1 MGDMAVPFLLVFRFL
16 RLLLSGHQAV
26 VLENAALPNA
36 NRRVSARAKAA
47 AAVDLGPGV
56 LDYPPQ
62 PMGRLAQAVALRPA
76 RYSCAMAA
84 RAVPEI
90 LGQVV
95 PAAAP
100 GPRSPTHRRG
110 TPPIDRTNGRRQSAV
125 ARTQDSCELKMLG
138 IAISERTVSR
148 LLRTLRRPSNQT
160 WRTFLHNHIGQM
172 VSTDFFTVKNELAA
186 HES

>member
-1 MGDMAVPFLLVFRFL
+1 MAGKNGRHGSAFPVGVSISPIASQR
-16 RLLLSGHQAV
+16 RSGRGPR
-26 VLENAALPNA
+26 ERSPPNA
-36 NRRVSARAKAA
+36 NRRVSKKAKAA

-95 PAAAP
+95 QAAAP
-100 GPRSPTHRRG
+100 GPRSPTHRRR
-110 TPPIDRTNGRRQSAV
+110 TPPLDRTNGRRQSTV
-125 ARTQDSCELKMLG
+125 ARTQDS
-138 IAISERTVSR
+138 
-148 LLRTLRRPSNQT
+148 
-160 WRTFLHNHIGQM
+160 WRTQEARYRHFRAYCLTSPTHAP
-172 VSTDFFTVKNELAA
+172 TPAA
-186 HES
+186 PDL